1 MAQEKAQKKAQEK
14 AQEKA
19 RLQVTLR
26 KSLIGQKPKTRETVR
41 SLGLRKINSTIEHN
55 DTPDVRGMLHRVRH
69 LIEVEEK

>member
-1 MAQEKAQKKAQEK
+1 MAKKTNAK
-14 AQEKA
+14 
-19 RLQVTLR
+19 LQVTLR

-69 LIEVEEK
+69 LIDVKEK